1 MQMSQRERDTTYQSA
16 VRFCEKNPR
25 AILETW
31 RKSWSKELF
40 FFFFFKL
47 FQKQ

>member
-31 RKSWSKELF
+31 RKSLSKELF